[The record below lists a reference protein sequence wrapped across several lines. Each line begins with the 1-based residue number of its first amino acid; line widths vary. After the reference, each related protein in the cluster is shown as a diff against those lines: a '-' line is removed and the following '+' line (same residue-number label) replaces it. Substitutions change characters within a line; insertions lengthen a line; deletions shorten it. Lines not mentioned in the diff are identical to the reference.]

1 MCFLEPAKKEANHL
15 PQKKPSSTEI
25 TEAVRQ
31 LESGVEGLTS
41 QQRAKLHSR
50 LREYVEVISLRNG
63 DLGRTSGVR
72 HKIDTQGASPV
83 RQSARRLPFHQR
95 NEVRQMLDQM
105 LQQGVIEPAHG
116 PWSSPIVLV
125 KKKDG
130 STRFCIDFRKL
141 NDVTRK
147 DAQPLPR
154 IADTLDALSGSGQW
168 VLGS

>member
-25 TEAVRQ
+25 TEAIRQ
-31 LESGVEGLTS
+31 LESGVEGLT
-41 QQRAKLHSR
+41 AKLHSR

-105 LQQGVIEPAHG
+105 LQQGVIKPAHG

-125 KKKDG
+125 KKKDD
-130 STRFCIDFRKL
+130 STRF
-141 NDVTRK
+141 
-147 DAQPLPR
+147 
-154 IADTLDALSGSGQW
+154 ALTSGN
-168 VLGS
+168 